1 MPVVIFEL
9 TAFSVQSNQNF
20 LSSFHFPLK
29 LIHNCHLCLRNN
41 YTFCLI
47 SEKIIGLTDC
57 WCKSSQDI
65 FTLDSLFFWYYHTWL
80 VWESKG
86 LTEPPHHSNAGIV
99 WPLSEQCQLVT
110 QRMRTISRHYLSQS
124 GISFLIIIVYFVSS
138 RFSFGMLGYPTELKI
153 KINCATV
160 TCIGKKLCKH
170 ITKL

>member
-1 MPVVIFEL
+1 MSSEQLHIL
-9 TAFSVQSNQNF
+9 SNQWKNHWIDR
-20 LSSFHFPLK
+20 LLIITRHNNLLWTVYSF
-29 LIHNCHLCLRNN
+29 R
-41 YTFCLI
+41 T
-47 SEKIIGLTDC
+47 T
-57 WCKSSQDI
+57 
-65 FTLDSLFFWYYHTWL
+65 TLGW

-99 WPLSEQCQLVT
+99 WSISEQCQLVT

>member
-1 MPVVIFEL
+1 MSSEQLHIL
-9 TAFSVQSNQNF
+9 SNQWKNHWIDR
-20 LSSFHFPLK
+20 LLIITRHNNLLWTVYSF
-29 LIHNCHLCLRNN
+29 R
-41 YTFCLI
+41 T
-47 SEKIIGLTDC
+47 T
-57 WCKSSQDI
+57 
-65 FTLDSLFFWYYHTWL
+65 TLGW

>member
-1 MPVVIFEL
+1 MSSEQLHIL
-9 TAFSVQSNQNF
+9 SNQWKNHWIDR
-20 LSSFHFPLK
+20 LLIITRHNNLLWTVYSF
-29 LIHNCHLCLRNN
+29 R
-41 YTFCLI
+41 T
-47 SEKIIGLTDC
+47 T
-57 WCKSSQDI
+57 
-65 FTLDSLFFWYYHTWL
+65 TLGW

-99 WPLSEQCQLVT
+99 WSISEQCQLVT
-110 QRMRTISRHYLSQS
+110 QRMRTISKHYLSQCS
-124 GISFLIIIVYFVSS
+124 ISFLIIIVYFVSS